1 MAGVSL
7 ATKAER
13 AGSTGE
19 QQAALAKWVSE
30 TLPRTTAVV
39 GEWIEKTYGISYT
52 RSAIIKLLKRMGMEY
67 RKPKAVPRKLDLA
80 KQATFIRAYNDL
92 LNNLADDEAV
102 MFADAV
108 HPTHEAR
115 PADVGLPKAP
125 KLLSHKPVV
134 ATASTFMVALILR
147 PARRRCSEVLTVNA
161 ESTIALLM
169 AIMIMYPAKR
179 LIHVF
184 LDNAKYH
191 HAEMVQEWLA
201 RPECRIRLHF
211 IPTTAPTSIPSSDY
225 GA

>member
-1 MAGVSL
+1 MDDDTIRYWHELYQEKGL
-7 ATKAER
+7 KWLGEFGCKGR
-13 AGSTGE
+13 ACEMTGE

-108 HPTHEAR
+108 PAVRGATCRMLGSQRHQSCYRTNQWSR
-115 PADVGLPKAP
+115 PP
-125 KLLSHKPVV
+125 
-134 ATASTFMVALILR
+134 
-147 PARRRCSEVLTVNA
+147 RRSWW
-161 ESTIALLM
+161 
-169 AIMIMYPAKR
+169 
-179 LIHVF
+179 H
-184 LDNAKYH
+184 
-191 HAEMVQEWLA
+191 
-201 RPECRIRLHF
+201 
-211 IPTTAPTSIPSSDY
+211 
-225 GA
+225 